1 MKRTIVSY
9 MVATIVSL
17 AAIGA
22 LSMQPT
28 SIMAQPEGTGVAP
41 ACGMVVK
48 GNVTLTSNLNCSGD
62 GLIIGDDGST
72 INLNG
77 YSITGP
83 GAHSNKVAIMVPN
96 TDDVTIVGPGSLRN
110 FQAGVLITGSDNV
123 KVSSLNLQDN
133 EIAVFMT
140 GTGGTKMDEN
150 VIKDN
155 TLGTAAHSG
164 KSIIISNNLFSG
176 NRLAGATFVNTAKS
190 EISMNNIQG
199 SENGVFV
206 DTQSKDNVITHNNA
220 FQNTLDLNNGNG
232 LPPNIN
238 NNSYQDN
245 NCQTSNPSGLCIG
258 R

>member
-22 LSMQPT
+22 LSMQPI
-28 SIMAQPEGTGVAP
+28 SIMAQPESTAA
-41 ACGMVVK
+41 ACGMLVK
-48 GNVTLTSNLNCSGD
+48 GNVTLTSNLNCNGD
-62 GLIIGDDGST
+62 GLIVEDDGST

-96 TDDVTIVGPGSLRN
+96 TDDVKIVGPGSLRN

-123 KVSSLNLQDN
+123 EVSSLILQDN

-140 GTGGTKMDEN
+140 GTGGTRIDEN

-164 KSIIISNNLFSG
+164 KGVIISNDLFSG
-176 NRLAGATFVNTAKS
+176 NRLAGVTFVNTARS
-190 EISMNNIQG
+190 EVSMNNIQG
-199 SENGVFV
+199 SENGVFL
-206 DTQSKDNVITHNNA
+206 DTQSRDNTITHNNA
-220 FQNTLDLNNGNG
+220 FKNTLDLNNGNG
-232 LPPNIN
+232 LAPNIN
-238 NNSYQDN
+238 SNNYQDN
-245 NCQTSNPSGLCIG
+245 NCERSNPSGLCIG